1 METLEREIGTLQNEK
16 INLDKVLRELDQEM
30 KQLNLHT
37 TTITQMEM
45 LTKDKVIFLSS
56 FRWSGTWN

>member
-16 INLDKVLRELDQEM
+16 VNLDKVLRELDQEM

-37 TTITQMEM
+37 TTITQVEM

-56 FRWSGTWN
+56 SHLSGTWN